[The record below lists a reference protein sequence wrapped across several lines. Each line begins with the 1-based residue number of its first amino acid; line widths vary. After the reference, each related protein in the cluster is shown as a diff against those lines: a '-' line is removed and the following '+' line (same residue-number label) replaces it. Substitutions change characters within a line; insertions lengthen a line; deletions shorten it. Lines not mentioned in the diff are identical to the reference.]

1 MCALTAEQSRR
12 SDEAQKEQEA
22 PAANCDTTRLRMD
35 LSLDLLDRKPE
46 VVQVANICGT
56 ISVHLSKVREGCMD
70 EAMVRGATP

>member
-1 MCALTAEQSRR
+1 
-12 SDEAQKEQEA
+12 
-22 PAANCDTTRLRMD
+22 MD